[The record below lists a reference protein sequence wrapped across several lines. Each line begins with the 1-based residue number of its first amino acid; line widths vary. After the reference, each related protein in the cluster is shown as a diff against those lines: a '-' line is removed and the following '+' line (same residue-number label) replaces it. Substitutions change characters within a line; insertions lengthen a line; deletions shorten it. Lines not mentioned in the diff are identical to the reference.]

1 MNSFLSN
8 YDFSPIY
15 DSCDIEFI
23 WFYLKQAIHFALENY
38 VPRVV
43 SKQHQHPVWFNSG
56 IKHELNRIHTM
67 RRKCQLHPTP
77 NNKSKLTTAE
87 AHLHVRM
94 SNAKM
99 DYESALIN
107 NFAFS
112 NNSKI
117 FNYVSSLSKNNQLPN
132 TMYYNGHCSSN
143 SFEKAQ
149 MFNKYFYSVFTR
161 TSSPYRTI
169 FENSKP
175 YKLLHTINIHYA
187 EVFEALVSL
196 DSSKAMG
203 IDRISPKI
211 LKNCATS
218 LCESITFL

>member
-15 DSCDIEFI
+15 DSCDIKFI
-23 WFYLKQAIHFALENY
+23 WFYLKLAIHFALENY
-38 VPRVV
+38 VPKVV

-87 AHLHVRM
+87 AHLQLRM
-94 SNAKM
+94 NNAKM

-112 NNSKI
+112 
-117 FNYVSSLSKNNQLPN
+117 F
-132 TMYYNGHCSSN
+132 
-143 SFEKAQ
+143 
-149 MFNKYFYSVFTR
+149 
-161 TSSPYRTI
+161 
-169 FENSKP
+169 
-175 YKLLHTINIHYA
+175 
-187 EVFEALVSL
+187 
-196 DSSKAMG
+196 
-203 IDRISPKI
+203 
-211 LKNCATS
+211 
-218 LCESITFL
+218 